1 MFGVPAPLIASLGRA
16 SPIAMIVAGLC
27 MAVVVACFTE
37 VGSQFSAPGGVY
49 LYARTAFGTFAGLQV
64 GWFWFLS
71 TLAGAA
77 AGANLFVEY
86 LAGFAPAIVD
96 GWLRVLII
104 TTMML
109 IPAVANYAGV
119 RQGSLLSNL
128 FTIAKLLPLVLLIVL
143 GMIRFS
149 RHVEIVHF
157 SEIVA
162 PGWLAWGNALVLLY
176 FIYSGFEDAMIPSG
190 EVRNPQRTIPI
201 SLIMGVGICMAVY
214 TLIQFLVVA
223 TIGASTSE
231 RPLATSAAVLIGS
244 GGERF
249 VEVAAMISAYGYISA
264 SMLNAPRLLFSMA
277 DRREIPALFGKLH
290 PRFNTPHVSVI
301 TFAVLAW
308 VLALTGTF
316 HWAVV
321 LSAGAAMIFDGTIC
335 AALLRLRRTQPEA
348 ATFRLPFG
356 PVFSALGM
364 VICAVLLSR
373 MELKQVLLMGITAV
387 IAAGNWWWARLS
399 NARTAQLQA
408 IPPAKL
414 GTRAP

>member
-1 MFGVPAPLIASLGRA
+1 ML
-16 SPIAMIVAGLC
+16 
-27 MAVVVACFTE
+27 
-37 VGSQFSAPGGVY
+37 
-49 LYARTAFGTFAGLQV
+49 
-64 GWFWFLS
+64 
-71 TLAGAA
+71 
-77 AGANLFVEY
+77 LF
-86 LAGFAPAIVD
+86 
-96 GWLRVLII
+96 
-104 TTMML
+104 
-109 IPAVANYAGV
+109 
-119 RQGSLLSNL
+119 
-128 FTIAKLLPLVLLIVL
+128 
-143 GMIRFS
+143 
-149 RHVEIVHF
+149 
-157 SEIVA
+157 
-162 PGWLAWGNALVLLY
+162 
-176 FIYSGFEDAMIPSG
+176 FIYSGYEDATVPSG
-190 EVRNPQRTIPI
+190 EVRDPQRTIPI